1 VKQKEKQM
9 DDAKL
14 MKLSP
19 AQFSVVEKI
28 AKEAERQGVNPALAI
43 AIAEAET
50 GGSFTHVRGDK
61 VLTSPAG
68 AKGVMQIMPDTARL
82 YNKKYGIE
90 INPDDE
96 DSNIMGGVT
105 ILKDLL
111 TTYKSPRNAVAL
123 YNASPRAVA
132 TFMKLYEADPDKAIM
147 SLPQETHNYSL
158 RVSKNFNLDDDKETG
173 LIGSQA
179 EPAKEPSRYEA
190 YESEATKLRKE
201 QEARDEEARL
211 NPPPPKPKTL
221 LDSAIESANKIDPE
235 NAAMLGAGVNAI
247 LPAFTDPKVSPK
259 VDTGKAREANLSAQD
274 KLELARR
281 NLEQAVPQGA
291 DNLEE
296 TYRQSQAE
304 LERLKNEQRLAQE
317 RLKGIPKAPS
327 VIETPAPSSPFPQVT
342 REGRASGPKVEGDSG
357 TRNWMIQEA
366 GQKHQ
371 LPEAILDLAT
381 DKTKESPTGGKRLIN
396 EDLANLQ
403 KIKQLGAGDFGLT
416 VLPSGVQLQLPPTT
430 VAERQADIDK
440 QNQANQAEVEQR
452 AEQTRIQQETQT
464 RLLEQQRALYEYEME
479 RLRQQRAQAGQRH
492 NVIAG
497 QTKAVAPLQRALT
510 KAETDAELAR
520 RKLARAQEQPNAAG
534 RLLERAGVATTGPA
548 KVGALPRAFAGA
560 GAGYLGVMSY
570 QEALERFNAGDT
582 SEGVL
587 KALQAGSAAAAMLPP
602 AGKTMTKARGAGA
615 LGMAGTYGYEGVRRL
630 LKDRPP
636 E

>member
-1 VKQKEKQM
+1 M
-9 DDAKL
+9 DDK
-14 MKLSP
+14 KFQSLSKP
-19 AQFSVVEKI
+19 QQDVVLKI
-28 AKEAERQGVNPALAI
+28 ASEAERQGVNPKLAI

-50 GGSFTHVRGDK
+50 GGKFGHFDKDK
-61 VLTSPAG
+61 VLTSSAG

-82 YNKKYGIE
+82 YNKNLGAE
-90 INPDDE
+90 IDVDNE
-96 DSNIMGGVT
+96 DSNIKGGVF

-111 TTYKSPRNAVAL
+111 TKYKSPRVAVAM
-123 YNASPRAVA
+123 YNASPQANAEFV
-132 TFMKLYEADPDKAIM
+132 KKYETDPDSAIM
-147 SLPQETHNYSL
+147 SLKPETHKYSL
-158 RVSKNFNLDDDKETG
+158 RVSQNFNLDDDKETG

-201 QEARDEEARL
+201 QEAKDEEARL

-235 NAAMLGAGVNAI
+235 TAALVGAGANAI
-247 LPAFTDPKVSPK
+247 LPAFTNPKVTPR
-259 VDTGKAREANLSAQD
+259 VDAGKAQEANLTAQD

-281 NLEQAVPQGA
+281 NLENAVPQGV

-317 RLKGIPKAPS
+317 RLKGQPKTAP
-327 VIETPAPSSPFPQVT
+327 VIEPPAPSSPFPQVV
-342 REGRASGPKVEGDSG
+342 REGRASGPKIENDSG

-371 LPEAILDLAT
+371 LPEVILDMAT
-381 DKTKESPTGGKRLIN
+381 DKTKDSPTGGKRLIN
-396 EDLANLQ
+396 EDLANLE
-403 KIKQLGAGDFGLT
+403 KIKQIGAGDFGLT

-440 QNQANQAEVEQR
+440 QNQANQAELEQR
-452 AEQTRIQQETQT
+452 AEQSRLQQEAQAQ
-464 RLLEQQRALYEYEME
+464 RLEQERLANEADLE
-479 RLRQQRAQAGQRH
+479 RLRQERAQLGQRH
-492 NVIAG
+492 NVITG
-497 QTKAVAPLQRALT
+497 QTRTAAPLQRALT
-510 KAETDAELAR
+510 KAETDAEIAS
-520 RKLARAQEQPNAAG
+520 RKLARAQQQPNAAG
-534 RLLERAGVATTGPA
+534 RVLERAGVATTGSP

-570 QEALERFNAGDT
+570 QEALERLKAGDT
-582 SEGVL
+582 SEAVL

-602 AGKTMTKARGAGA
+602 AGKTATKVRGAGA

-630 LKDRPP
+630 LKERPP

>member
-1 VKQKEKQM
+1 MANDHVKMFTEEYSPIAVQVSKQTGIAPSLLLAQWGM
-9 DDAKL
+9 ESDYGRKPVGHFNFGNVKDLSGTGNEGVDNKTKSKDKYLNFESPEAFGDYYANL
-14 MKLSP
+14 MRRLYP
-19 AQFSVVEKI
+19 
-28 AKEAERQGVNPALAI
+28 NALN
-43 AIAEAET
+43 T
-50 GGSFTHVRGDK
+50 GNDVSKYTEGLRS
-61 VLTSPAG
+61 G
-68 AKGVMQIMPDTARL
+68 AKGSYFEDEKYEDKLRGAYKVTSNFYSDAGDT
-82 YNKKYGIE
+82 
-90 INPDDE
+90 
-96 DSNIMGGVT
+96 
-105 ILKDLL
+105 
-111 TTYKSPRNAVAL
+111 
-123 YNASPRAVA
+123 
-132 TFMKLYEADPDKAIM
+132 
-147 SLPQETHNYSL
+147 
-158 RVSKNFNLDDDKETG
+158 TG
-173 LIGSQA
+173 
-179 EPAKEPSRYEA
+179 AKEPSRYES

-235 NAAMLGAGVNAI
+235 NAATLGAGVNAI
-247 LPAFTDPKVSPK
+247 LPAFTDPKVSPR
-259 VDTGKAREANLSAQD
+259 VDTGKAQEANLSAQD

-317 RLKGIPKAPS
+317 RLKGQPKTAP
-327 VIETPAPSSPFPQVT
+327 VIEPPAPSSPFPQVT

-440 QNQANQAEVEQR
+440 QNQANQAELEQR
-452 AEQTRIQQETQT
+452 AEQARLQQEAQAQQLERQ
-464 RLLEQQRALYEYEME
+464 RLAYEFDLERASQE
-479 RLRQQRAQAGQRH
+479 RAQVGQRH
-492 NVIAG
+492 NVLTG
-497 QTKAVAPLQRALT
+497 QLKAVAPLQRALT

-534 RLLERAGVATTGPA
+534 RILEKAGVATTGPA

-570 QEALERFNAGDT
+570 QEALERFKAGDT

-587 KALQAGSAAAAMLPP
+587 KALQAGSSAAALLPP
-602 AGKTMTKARGAGA
+602 VGKTATKVRGAGA

-630 LKDRPP
+630 LKERPP